1 MKRSIPDF
9 DDNDNN
15 GTRRII
21 NRLISKISSG
31 EFEVEQFA
39 ISQTDDQREAKVK
52 MKINGGSISTL
63 QPDER
68 EEFSNSSSSESS
80 EETTMTPDEKKVQ
93 AQIASCYM

>member
-1 MKRSIPDF
+1 MKRSMPDF

-21 NRLISKISSG
+21 NRLINKISSG

-52 MKINGGSISTL
+52 MKINGGSISNL
-63 QPDER
+63 QPDDR
-68 EEFSNSSSSESS
+68 EECSNQSSSESS